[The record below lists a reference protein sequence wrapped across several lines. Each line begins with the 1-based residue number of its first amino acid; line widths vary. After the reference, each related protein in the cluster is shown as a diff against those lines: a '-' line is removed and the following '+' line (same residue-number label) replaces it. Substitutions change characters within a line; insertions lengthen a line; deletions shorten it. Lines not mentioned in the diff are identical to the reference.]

1 MSFENLNKLNAW
13 RESKDFAVLIYKT
26 ILPKLPQDEKWG
38 IGMQLRRASQSISTN
53 IAEGFGRYYYQDMVR
68 FSYIA
73 RGSLEETISLIAL
86 CYDLGFINLD
96 DKQSV
101 SLKSNQLLQI
111 INGYIAYLKKSK
123 QGDKEFSEIREDP
136 AIYGDSLLVTGD
148 DSPFSILDSQPSS
161 QEDK

>member
-1 MSFENLNKLNAW
+1 
-13 RESKDFAVLIYKT
+13 
-26 ILPKLPQDEKWG
+26 
-38 IGMQLRRASQSISTN
+38 
-53 IAEGFGRYYYQDMVR
+53 MVR

-96 DKQSV
+96 DKQLV
-101 SLKSNQLLQI
+101 SIKSNQLLQI

-123 QGDKEFSEIREDP
+123 QGDKEISEIREDTG
-136 AIYGDSLLVTGD
+136 IYGDSLYATED